1 MRGGDNNFI
10 AEDHPDRHNVV
21 DSCVSTQGPTFDRDS
36 SCVICLEDMKENEM
50 MVTHGLPGNGECNH
64 AFHALCF
71 EELVTSAGLADEI
84 DPAGANSTEPDKQFA
99 KCPICRGELYP
110 YTKQGC
116 ELPPALA
123 EDREHVRF
131 QSVHERVADQPSSVI
146 PSASFSARNF
156 LR

>member
-50 MVTHGLPGNGECNH
+50 MVTHGLPGN
-64 AFHALCF
+64 
-71 EELVTSAGLADEI
+71 
-84 DPAGANSTEPDKQFA
+84 GANSTEPDKQFA